1 MTDST
6 RVRTVARSPVPS
18 PTVPTA
24 GITVY
29 GCAPD
34 EAALFRALAPRFGVV
49 PTIVEAPVS
58 DAGAEAARGNRC
70 ISVGHKNRISRA
82 DLLALSRV
90 GVTYVSTRSIGYN
103 HIDVEYARSLG

>member
-1 MTDST
+1 MTDSAQS
-6 RVRTVARSPVPS
+6 RTVARSPVPVRS
-18 PTVPTA
+18 PT

-34 EAALFRALAPRFGVV
+34 EAALFRALAPRFGVA

-58 DAGAEAARGNRC
+58 VAGAEPARGNRC
-70 ISVGHKNRISRA
+70 ISVGHKSRISRA

-103 HIDVEYARSLG
+103 HIDV